1 MKKPKIELHKNEQIF
16 AMMQADFKLA
26 FLKMIPWLL
35 GLCLLILLFWP
46 FWQKGMVGILILLT
60 FIIFTLYNVFL
71 IFYRWQYNTL
81 IITDERV
88 IDLYQHG
95 FFNFELSEVPLLKVK
110 SVQVLEGNFYQK
122 ALNLKNILIKT
133 EKAIGFDMMVS
144 DLREAEKVAEL
155 ISELQIV
162 YNNHYKEIND

>member
-1 MKKPKIELHKNEQIF
+1 M
-16 AMMQADFKLA
+16 
-26 FLKMIPWLL
+26 
-35 GLCLLILLFWP
+35 
-46 FWQKGMVGILILLT
+46 GILILLT